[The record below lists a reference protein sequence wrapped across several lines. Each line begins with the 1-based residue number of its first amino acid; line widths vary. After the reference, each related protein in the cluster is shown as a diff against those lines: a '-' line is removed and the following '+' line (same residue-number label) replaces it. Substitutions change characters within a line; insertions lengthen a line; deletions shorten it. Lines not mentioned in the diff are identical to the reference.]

1 MNEIHCI
8 PERKF
13 RYCER
18 QNIKFQTKMKKKQ
31 TRMSDFCPE
40 CINSTTGS
48 WMNDIHS
55 RVLGLGPCFHLSKA
69 VRVKVKTTVCRRWRF
84 SAYPGD

>member
-40 CINSTTGS
+40 CINSTTGN

-55 RVLGLGPCFHLSKA
+55 RVLVLSI
-69 VRVKVKTTVCRRWRF
+69 VLF
-84 SAYPGD
+84 

>member
-1 MNEIHCI
+1 MPVRSI
-8 PERKF
+8 
-13 RYCER
+13 CER

-40 CINSTTGS
+40 CINSTTGN

-55 RVLGLGPCFHLSKA
+55 RVLQLELYDKYE
-69 VRVKVKTTVCRRWRF
+69 K
-84 SAYPGD
+84 